1 MTSAKPPAPSID
13 GAALLDEVEAFHR
26 RFNIFPTEAAYV
38 AVTLW
43 DAHAHLIDSFDG
55 TARLAFL
62 SPEPGSGKSRALEIV
77 ETLTPHAA
85 TIVNASANALFR
97 LVEAGGG
104 TPTVLFD
111 EIDTVFGPK
120 AGGNE
125 EVRGFLNS
133 GYRRGAKSLRCVG
146 DGSNQNTEW
155 FSSFCAVAMAGLGSL
170 PDTILTRSVII
181 RMRKK
186 APNEHAE
193 PYRRR
198 VHEKQGHAL
207 RDRLAKWADT
217 IKDDVAAAW
226 PEMPDG
232 VSDRPADVWEPL
244 LAVADAAGGH
254 WPERARAACVVL
266 IKAASQGGEASLGVR
281 LLTDLRDR
289 VYCGADRM
297 PTAAILE
304 VLLGLDDAPW
314 ADMSEDGQNIKPLT
328 ARALSRLLSQYVR
341 PDNTPIKPRGI
352 RVGSGTPK
360 GYYAE
365 DLSDA
370 WNRYCPPPPEKSAT
384 SATSATPQVN
394 EGESVADTPSA
405 SRHTSAETDT
415 RQLRIAG

>member
-1 MTSAKPPAPSID
+1 MTSTTTPEPSID

-26 RFNIFPTEAAYV
+26 RFNVFPREAAYV

-43 DAHAHLIDSFDG
+43 DAHAHLIDAFDG

-77 ETLTPHAA
+77 ETLTPRAA
-85 TIVNASANALFR
+85 TTVNASANALFR
-97 LVEAGGG
+97 LVEAEGG
-104 TPTVLFD
+104 TPTLLFD

-186 APNEHAE
+186 APNEKAE

-217 IKDDVAAAW
+217 IRDDVAQAW
-226 PEMPDG
+226 PEMPEG

-254 WPERARAACVVL
+254 WPERARVACLELVRAA
-266 IKAASQGGEASLGVR
+266 GEGNGSSLGIR
-281 LLTDLRDR
+281 LLTDLRDK
-289 VYCGADRM
+289 VFCGAERM
-297 PTAAILE
+297 PTAVILE
-304 VLLGLDDAPW
+304 VLHRIDDAPW
-314 ADMSEDGQNIKPLT
+314 ADMDGNGKPLNARMLAKMLGEYVT
-328 ARALSRLLSQYVR
+328 AK
-341 PDNTPIKPRGI
+341 NEPIGPRSI
-352 RVGSGTPK
+352 RTAQGVPK
-360 GYYAE
+360 GYYTE
-365 DLSDA
+365 DLADA
-370 WNRYCPPPPEKSAT
+370 WLRYCPPPPEKTAT
-384 SATSATPQVN
+384 SATSATPQVS
-394 EGESVADTPSA
+394 GGKSVAEELPGIRYITPEA
-405 SRHTSAETDT
+405 ATADRTA
-415 RQLRIAG
+415 